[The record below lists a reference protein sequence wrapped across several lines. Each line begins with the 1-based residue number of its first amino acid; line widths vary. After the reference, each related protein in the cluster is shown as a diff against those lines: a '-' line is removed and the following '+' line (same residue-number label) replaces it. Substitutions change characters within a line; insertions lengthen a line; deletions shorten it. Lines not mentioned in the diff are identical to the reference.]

1 MTEPIKYETWT
12 TKDGRELRIKDM
24 EDSHLVATI
33 KMLERQADARYEKD
47 CRAVG
52 TFAEEC
58 DIPERG
64 WYGHKSLSA
73 LEREAANRGIVI
85 D

>member
-1 MTEPIKYETWT
+1 MIEVKYETWT
-12 TKDGRELRIKDM
+12 TKDGRVLRIKDM

-33 KMLERQADARYEKD
+33 RMLEQEADMRYDKD
-47 CRAVG
+47 CRALG

-64 WYGHKSLSA
+64 WYGHKKLEPLRQEA
-73 LEREAANRGIVI
+73 LNRGIVI